1 MGAEREEELP
11 AGEVPQ
17 LAPRPQRVSD
27 HVHHDEDRQDG
38 QVSNECLTMFRS
50 SVLYG
55 FLWTFGYYNSTPFP
69 ARFMDDLEVFGLL
82 VACLCHD
89 LDHRGT
95 NNSYQTK
102 VGKHEILS
110 GSVNILF
117 IRLVNIDHR
126 LCSGLEDVYFSTFSV
141 KICWNMCKE
150 KSFIG
155 DSFYSDSFLELGSKM
170 CTLDFSCKEQFS
182 EGTALSAR

>member
-1 MGAEREEELP
+1 MAGCVSVGAEREEELP

-55 FLWTFGYYNSTPFP
+55 FLWTFGYYNSTPFS

-102 VGKHEILS
+102 VGKHGILS

-117 IRLVNIDHR
+117 ILTVNIISSLFWARGCVLFDFR
-126 LCSGLEDVYFSTFSV
+126 CENMLEYVQR
-141 KICWNMCKE
+141 E
-150 KSFIG
+150 K
-155 DSFYSDSFLELGSKM
+155 FYWG
-170 CTLDFSCKEQFS
+170 
-182 EGTALSAR
+182 